1 MTASASSATMT
12 ASASEET
19 VEASAAPG
27 AQAPDIAANI
37 ASLLALAR
45 QVGMDI
51 TLNPAPRAA
60 GTQQLP
66 NPFPAGAPDQ
76 GVLSCPS
83 LP

>member
-19 VEASAAPG
+19 VEASAAP

-37 ASLLALAR
+37 ATLLALAR

>member
-1 MTASASSATMT
+1 MT

-19 VEASAAPG
+19 VEASAAP

-45 QVGMDI
+45 QAGLDI
-51 TLNPAPRAA
+51 TLNPAARAA

>member
-1 MTASASSATMT
+1 MTASASSATMP

-37 ASLLALAR
+37 ATLLALAR

>member
-37 ASLLALAR
+37 ATLLALAR
-45 QVGMDI
+45 QVGVDI
-51 TLNPAPRAA
+51 ALPPAPRAA

>member
-1 MTASASSATMT
+1 MT

-19 VEASAAPG
+19 VEASAAP

-37 ASLLALAR
+37 ATLLALAR